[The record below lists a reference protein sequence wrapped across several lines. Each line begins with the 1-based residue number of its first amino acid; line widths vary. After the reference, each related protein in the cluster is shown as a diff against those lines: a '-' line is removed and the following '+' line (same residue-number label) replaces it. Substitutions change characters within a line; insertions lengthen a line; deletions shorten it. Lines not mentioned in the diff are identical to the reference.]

1 MEMDLVKQLSE
12 SSTMLLLVPGA
23 QYNELILDNMKNL
36 SGKNV
41 CYVTLN
47 KTAESLKELF
57 KKNGVNVD
65 NIVFIDAIS
74 KTFKQVPDQA
84 EGCYFIRSPGALTD
98 LSIRINKLLEWSPFT
113 MGLRQGG
120 QKLG

>member
-1 MEMDLVKQLSE
+1 
-12 SSTMLLLVPGA
+12 
-23 QYNELILDNMKNL
+23 MKKL

-65 NIVFIDAIS
+65 NVVFIDAIS
-74 KTFKQVPDQA
+74 KTFKQVPDQT

-98 LSIRINKLLEWSPFT
+98 LSIRIHKLLEHGFEYLVFDSLTNLLVYEKKAPVA
-113 MGLRQGG
+113 
-120 QKLG
+120 